1 LFIIGGDEPD
11 RIVAQGAKLRLSGST
26 DLWRLI
32 QHEPHH
38 RLHVTRNFF
47 RQSRRPELSG
57 YPILFNM
64 ITEPEQNA
72 RTLENLRKILRGLP
86 GKVVNRPEA
95 VLRSTREQVAKLLHG
110 VPGLIAPAAVRLLP
124 GKANLAAVAIAKA
137 GMSGRMI
144 LRQAGTHGGKIVGV
158 FDAVEALVGALDPGK
173 EHLATQ
179 FVDFRSADGLYR
191 KYRVFFIGERMVLRH
206 MLVSDDWNVHA
217 KDRTRFMTARPE
229 LIAEER
235 ALFEAGAEPFEPP
248 VQAVLD
254 EIRKRMPL
262 DFFGMDFGIRADGQ
276 VVLFEA
282 NATMS
287 FFPFLTDPQF
297 AYLLSAFEPAQL
309 ALRELFGLPA
319 QPSSAAAP
327 RLATG

>member
-1 LFIIGGDEPD
+1 LFIIGGDEDD
-11 RIVAQGAKLRLSGST
+11 RIVKQGTKLRLSGST
-26 DLWRLI
+26 DLWRLV

-47 RQSRRPELSG
+47 RQSRRPELVG
-57 YPILFNM
+57 YRVLFNM
-64 ITEPEQNA
+64 ITEPERNS

-86 GKVVNRPEA
+86 GKVINRPEG

-110 VPGLIAPAAVRLLP
+110 VPGLIAPAAVRILR
-124 GKANLAAVAIAKA
+124 GRGSLAAQAIDKA
-137 GMSGRMI
+137 GMVGPFI
-144 LRQAGTHGGKIVGV
+144 LRQAGTHGGKIVGL
-158 FDAVEALVGALDPGK
+158 FDTTDALVAALDPDA

-179 FVDFRSADGLYR
+179 FVDFKSVDGLYR
-191 KYRVFFIGERMVLRH
+191 KYRVFFIGPQLVLRH

-217 KDRTRFMTARPE
+217 KDRTRFMVARPE

-235 ALFEAGAEPFEPP
+235 ALFADGAEPFEPK
-248 VQAVLD
+248 VRNVLE

-262 DFFGMDFGIRADGQ
+262 DFFGMDFGIRADGE

-287 FFPFLTDPQF
+287 FFPFLPDPQF
-297 AYLLSAFEPAQL
+297 EYLLAAFPAAQR
-309 ALRELFGLPA
+309 AFRELLDLPA
-319 QPSSAAAP
+319 LPADRQP